1 MTSSTSTATVP
12 TNRRPSL
19 KLVVVLIAALV
30 LVTIPVIPMRL
41 YGVGLLPLKQLSQLW
56 PGADQPKPS
65 ETSAPVATD
74 AQASRSDQSLKT
86 DEELSSLDGAAQKLV
101 ISISQNPAD
110 PSLHN
115 QLGLIYEGLGDSEKA
130 IPQFQSAVDLCRAE
144 LLNLASQQRTLKQQ
158 VANDKLSLSMIQ
170 SARLSTELSAAHSAL
185 ARIYDQLGMRDK
197 VVAEL
202 DMLNRDRAFGSGQ
215 KTQERATVAQG
226 QIAVVHRLS
235 PACLQLLA
243 RAQALT
249 QSGRNNEAVQLYK
262 QVLSMDPQA
271 AIAHQQL
278 GQTALANGNSYLAK
292 EELSKAAELDPSN
305 AATHVSLAMAYRQ
318 LSQFEPARNE
328 LQKAVQ
334 VDPKNYGALFQLGS
348 LYASGGKNALA
359 AQTFQR
365 AVDLNPRSAAA
376 HNNLGSS
383 LSMAGKYRDA
393 IGEFEKALALSP
405 TLASSHYGMG
415 VALYNMRQYP
425 AAVSELKRAV
435 SLNPNYADAK
445 TKIQLCYRHT
455 NSVAGGAGIN

>member
-1 MTSSTSTATVP
+1 LTSSTSTVNVP

-56 PGADQPKPS
+56 PGAEQSKSSD
-65 ETSAPVATD
+65 TAPVPPDVQSA
-74 AQASRSDQSLKT
+74 RSDQSLKT
-86 DEELSSLDGAAQKLV
+86 GEELSSLDGAAQKLV
-101 ISISQNPAD
+101 VSISQNPAD

-115 QLGLIYEGLGDSEKA
+115 QLGLIYEGLGDSDKA
-130 IPQFQSAVDLCRAE
+130 IPQFQQAVDLCRAE
-144 LLNLASQQRTLKQQ
+144 LLNLAATQRTLKQQ

-170 SARLSTELSAAHSAL
+170 SARLSGELSAAHSAL

-202 DMLNRDRAFGSGQ
+202 DLLNRDRAFGSSQ
-215 KTQERATVAQG
+215 NRQDHSALAQEQSAM
-226 QIAVVHRLS
+226 VHRLS

-278 GQTALANGNSYLAK
+278 GLTALANGNSYLAK
-292 EELSKAAELDPSN
+292 EELTRATELEPGNSAA
-305 AATHVSLAMAYRQ
+305 HMSLAMAYKGM
-318 LSQFEPARNE
+318 SQFEAARQE

-334 VDPKNYGALFQLGS
+334 IDPNNYSACFQLGS
-348 LYASGGKNALA
+348 MYAAAGKNELA
-359 AQTFQR
+359 AQAFQR
-365 AVDLNPRSAAA
+365 AVEINPRSAAA
-376 HNNLGSS
+376 RNNLGSS
-383 LSMAGKYRDA
+383 LSMAGHFKDA
-393 IGEFEKALALSP
+393 VGEFEKALALSP
-405 TLASSHYGMG
+405 NLASSHYGMG
-415 VALYNMRQYP
+415 VALYNMKEYS
-425 AAVSELKRAV
+425 AAVGELKRAV

-455 NSVAGGAGIN
+455 NSGGGIN